1 MCLLRPDS
9 RRHGRWGLPAESCT
23 GKESAGFE
31 NDPKGPV
38 GVSLRAVKTLG
49 PDFSRR
55 NPRQSFLPVRLLLQG
70 SVTTGNQSSGS
81 AAVSLTGYAMRTS
94 IVKPVILS
102 RLAGVNQRPW
112 LALFPRLHPRAGG
125 VGARNGM
132 GHSFTLPQNT
142 RPGWL
147 N

>member
-1 MCLLRPDS
+1 MRATLCASSDLTPVAMDDGVYKRN
-9 RRHGRWGLPAESCT
+9 RAQE
-23 GKESAGFE
+23 KNQQEFA

-81 AAVSLTGYAMRTS
+81 AAV
-94 IVKPVILS
+94 VD
-102 RLAGVNQRPW
+102 W
-112 LALFPRLHPRAGG
+112 LRDADFDC
-125 VGARNGM
+125 
-132 GHSFTLPQNT
+132 
-142 RPGWL
+142 
-147 N
+147 